1 MPPTWPWLLVL
12 APIVGSFVGVVAT
25 RFAAPQT
32 ILWGRSRCPHCGHSL
47 TARDLV
53 PFASW
58 LALCGRCR
66 HCGAAISAAYPVIEL
81 AALAIAVWSLAVADG
96 AMVWVTAGLGW
107 TLLALAAIDWRHF
120 VLPDFLTLPLIA
132 AGLAAA
138 WALDRS
144 TVADRAIGAA
154 AGFAFVMLVR
164 TAYWQL
170 RRREGI
176 GLGDAK
182 LLAAAGAWV
191 AWQGL
196 PSVVLIAA
204 VAGLLAAVLARWW
217 NLSWDDRVPFGAFLA
232 LGTWLVWLYGPPV

>member
-1 MPPTWPWLLVL
+1 L
-12 APIVGSFVGVVAT
+12 
-25 RFAAPQT
+25 
-32 ILWGRSRCPHCGHSL
+32 
-47 TARDLV
+47 RD
-53 PFASW
+53 
-58 LALCGRCR
+58 RCR
-66 HCGAAISAAYPVIEL
+66 HCAAMISPAYPLIEL
-81 AALAIAVWSLAVADG
+81 AALAITVWSLAVAEG
-96 AMVWVTAGLGW
+96 WLAWVTAGFGW
-107 TLLALAAIDWRHF
+107 ALLALAAIDWRHL

-164 TAYWQL
+164 AAYWQL

-182 LLAAAGAWV
+182 LLAAA
-191 AWQGL
+191 
-196 PSVVLIAA
+196 
-204 VAGLLAAVLARWW
+204 LARWRH
-217 NLSWDDRVPFGAFLA
+217 LSWDDRVPFGAFLA